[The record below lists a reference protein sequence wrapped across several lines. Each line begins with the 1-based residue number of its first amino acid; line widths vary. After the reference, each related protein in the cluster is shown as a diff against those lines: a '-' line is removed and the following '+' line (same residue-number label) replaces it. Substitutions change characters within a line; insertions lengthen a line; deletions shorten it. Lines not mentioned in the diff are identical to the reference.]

1 VVTVATRFALLVGI
15 VLLAASL
22 LAQVTGTI
30 PRIPPS
36 EAFPSLPRLG
46 SIVGAVLLLAC
57 GLIHVHRRARGAGP

>member
-1 VVTVATRFALLVGI
+1 MATRFALLVGT

-30 PRIPPS
+30 PRIAPP

-46 SIVGAVLLLAC
+46 SMAGAVLLLAC

>member
-1 VVTVATRFALLVGI
+1 MATRFVLLVGI

-22 LAQVTGTI
+22 FAQVTGTI

-46 SIVGAVLLLAC
+46 SIAGAVLLLAC

>member
-1 VVTVATRFALLVGI
+1 MATLFALLVGT

-22 LAQVTGTI
+22 VAQVTGTI

-46 SIVGAVLLLAC
+46 SIAGAVLLLAC
-57 GLIHVHRRARGAGP
+57 GLIQVHRRARGAGP